1 MYRFD
6 NFGDSDIVVELP
18 YLGKQHNYICCLIN
32 ALQYHC
38 KCSFEA
44 LTMIKYTH
52 ILVNRLFANTV
63 RKLANCT
70 HLIDNPSHYFM
81 PMVDFVRI
89 Q

>member
-6 NFGDSDIVVELP
+6 NFGYQDFVVELP
-18 YLGKQHNYICCLIN
+18 YLGKHHNYICCLIN
-32 ALQYHC
+32 ALQYTY

-52 ILVNRLFANTV
+52 ILVNGLFANIL
-63 RKLANCT
+63 RKHANFT
-70 HLIDNPSHYFM
+70 RLIDNASQYFM